1 MKNSMKTCAAAL
13 LAAGLAGGS
22 AIGQATAEE
31 YKIGLLLPFSGVYA
45 GLGAHIENGFNLGLE
60 HYGSELGDTT
70 IELFR
75 EDTEAKPAV
84 GLAKARKLVL
94 QDKVDAMVGI
104 VSSAVLGA
112 VRDFAESS
120 KVPVI
125 VANAGNNEM
134 TGERCSPYIIRV
146 SFSNAQMNRPMGD
159 YMADKGIKK
168 VHLMAPDYAAGH
180 QMMEAFKETFLAK
193 GGEIVGETY
202 TPLHDTKDYGPFIS
216 AAQATNPDAI
226 YVFYAGGAAIAFV
239 KQYHDFGVKDEIP
252 LYGAGFLTSPAY
264 VNVQGEAADG
274 IIAGLHYVPSIDTE
288 ENKKFQDAY
297 KAAYEGKTGSEFAVA
312 GYDAARL
319 VVEAIKAAG
328 GDKEKFDAELAK
340 VSFKGPRGPLRLD
353 PATNNVIQNI
363 YIFENRYKDGAVEQ
377 VVLETIPDVQ
387 DPVNGCKL

>member
-1 MKNSMKTCAAAL
+1 MRQSMKTCAATAL
-13 LAAGLAGGS
+13 VAGLALGS
-22 AIGQATAEE
+22 ASMASAED

-60 HYGSELGDTT
+60 HYGSELGDNK

-84 GLAKARKLVL
+84 GLSKARKLVL
-94 QDKVDAMVGI
+94 QDRVDAIVGI

-112 VRDFAESS
+112 VRDFAEGS
-120 KVPVI
+120 KVPVV
-125 VANAGNNEM
+125 VANAGNNDM

-159 YMADKGIKK
+159 YLADNGIKK

-180 QMMEAFKETFLAK
+180 QMMEAFKETFEAK

-202 TPLHDTKDYGPFIS
+202 TPLHGTKDYAPFIS
-216 AAQATNPDAI
+216 AAQASEPDAI

-252 LYGAGFLTSPAY
+252 LFGAGFLTSPAY
-264 VNVQGEAADG
+264 VNVQGEAANG
-274 IIAGLHYVPSIDTE
+274 IVAGLHYVPSIDTP
-288 ENKKFQDAY
+288 ENKRFQEAY
-297 KAAYEGKTGSEFAVA
+297 QAAHGKTGSEFAVA

-319 VVEAIKAAG
+319 VVEAIKASG

-340 VSFKGPRGPLRLD
+340 VSFDGPRGPMRLD

-363 YIFENRYKDGAVEQ
+363 YIFENQFKDGAVEQ
-377 VVLETIPDVQ
+377 VVLDTIPNVQ
-387 DPVNGCKL
+387 DPVNGCQL

>member
-1 MKNSMKTCAAAL
+1 MKKTMKTCAAMAL
-13 LAAGLAGGS
+13 TAGLALGAAS
-22 AIGQATAEE
+22 TAAAED

-60 HYGSELGDTT
+60 HFGGDLGDNKV
-70 IELFR
+70 ELFR

-94 QDKVDAMVGI
+94 QDRVDAIVGI

-112 VRDFAESS
+112 VRDFAEGS
-120 KVPVI
+120 KVPVV
-125 VANAGNNEM
+125 VANAGNNDM

-159 YMADKGIKK
+159 YLADKGVKK

-180 QMMEAFKETFLAK
+180 QMMNAFKEAFEAK

-202 TPLHDTKDYGPFIS
+202 TPLHGTKDYAPFIS

-239 KQYHDFGVKDEIP
+239 KQYHDFGVKEEIP

-264 VNVQGEAADG
+264 VNVQGAAADG
-274 IIAGLHYVPSIDTE
+274 IVAGLHYVPSIDTA
-288 ENKKFQDAY
+288 ENKKFQEAY
-297 KAAYEGKTGSEFAVA
+297 QTAHGKVGSEFAVA

-319 VVEAIKAAG
+319 VVEAIKASG

-340 VSFKGPRGPLRLD
+340 VSFDGPRGPMRLD

-363 YIFENRYKDGAVEQ
+363 YIFENRFKDGAVEQ
-377 VVLETIPDVQ
+377 AVLETIPDVQ
-387 DPVNGCKL
+387 DAPNGCQL